1 MGNFDEEMYNEDEF
15 ADDSTVNTE
24 DSQQQ
29 PQNEKSTS
37 EDDLTSELLAL
48 RGIKDV
54 DKIKFEDESGAM
66 IERPWSSLSKE
77 EKLNILAGETEE
89 SDDSQQLYDD
99 EIQLINTIRNS
110 GMDVKQYMNNI
121 QPIATPRA
129 YNQDELS
136 DDELYA
142 LNILQTVGSDNITDE
157 ELEKAI
163 EDAKSNEELYKR
175 TVTGLRQQYQ
185 QLQTD
190 EQNRIQQEQLAK
202 QQEQYNAYA
211 NRIDQ
216 EIANFNNFAG
226 QEIELD
232 NNEKQELHQFM
243 LNIDPNTGLSQLG
256 QVLSNPEYLTKA
268 AFWLLNEDKIMSELG
283 KQAQDAYKRGYEAGK
298 QDKSTLVI
306 KPNKSKKSKEVN
318 FDDDEWA

>member
-77 EKLNILAGETEE
+77 EKLNILAGETEK

-121 QPIATPRA
+121 QPIATPQA